1 MNIIIVGAGEI
12 GRHLAASLSKEAH
25 SIVVIENDA
34 ALAADLEDSLD
45 VRVLCADGTSVSAL
59 VEAGVGDC
67 GLFLAL
73 TSSNTANLVSTSI
86 AKGTGAPQVICRVH
100 PSMQREEW
108 LFDFKAAFGI
118 DHLFSSERLAA
129 IELAKFIRNP
139 DSLVVEEIARGRI
152 ELQQLEVDPKSP
164 AVGQTL
170 MEMKVPERTRIAM
183 ITRGDEHFIPEAK
196 TGLEAGDVV
205 TIFGEP
211 RKLQGL
217 AHLLQRKRRDDSEVN
232 VVIFGGG
239 EYGFSL
245 AQMLESWDCKVR
257 VFEEDEEVCRG
268 LVERLQETTVI
279 HADATVLTE
288 LEEEQ
293 VGRADFF
300 VAASP
305 RDEDNV
311 MSCLQAHTLGV
322 KKCLSLIHRAD
333 YAEAISS
340 SGKYFGIEAAVSP
353 RDATRREI
361 ERFITT
367 DRFHLV
373 KKLAGAEIIETRVAH
388 GSIAAEDMVKEV
400 AWPAGCVLVG
410 LLHGT
415 HANVPGPDDVLHP
428 GDHVYAVVSSKSRK
442 AFVKLLS

>member
-1 MNIIIVGAGEI
+1 
-12 GRHLAASLSKEAH
+12 
-25 SIVVIENDA
+25 
-34 ALAADLEDSLD
+34 
-45 VRVLCADGTSVSAL
+45 
-59 VEAGVGDC
+59 
-67 GLFLAL
+67 
-73 TSSNTANLVSTSI
+73 
-86 AKGTGAPQVICRVH
+86 
-100 PSMQREEW
+100 
-108 LFDFKAAFGI
+108 
-118 DHLFSSERLAA
+118 
-129 IELAKFIRNP
+129 
-139 DSLVVEEIARGRI
+139 
-152 ELQQLEVDPKSP
+152 
-164 AVGQTL
+164 
-170 MEMKVPERTRIAM
+170 
-183 ITRGDEHFIPEAK
+183 
-196 TGLEAGDVV
+196 
-205 TIFGEP
+205 
-211 RKLQGL
+211 
-217 AHLLQRKRRDDSEVN
+217 
-232 VVIFGGG
+232 
-239 EYGFSL
+239 
-245 AQMLESWDCKVR
+245 
-257 VFEEDEEVCRG
+257 
-268 LVERLQETTVI
+268 
-279 HADATVLTE
+279 
-288 LEEEQ
+288 
-293 VGRADFF
+293 
-300 VAASP
+300 
-305 RDEDNV
+305 

>member
-25 SIVVIENDA
+25 SIVVVENDA
-34 ALAADLEDSLD
+34 ALASEIEDTLD

-73 TSSNTANLVSTSI
+73 TSSNTANLVSSSI
-86 AKGTGAPQVICRVH
+86 AKGIGAPQVICRVH

-108 LFDFKAAFGI
+108 LFDFKQTFGL
-118 DHLFSSERLAA
+118 DYLFSSERLAA

-152 ELQQLEVDPKSP
+152 ELQQLEVHAKSA
-164 AVGQTL
+164 AVGQSL
-170 MEMKVPERTRIAM
+170 MEMKVPERTRVAM
-183 ITRGDEHFIPEAK
+183 ITRGDDHFVPEAMTK
-196 TGLEAGDVV
+196 LEEGDVV

-211 RKLQGL
+211 RKLVGL
-217 AHLLQRKRRDDSEVN
+217 SKLLQRKQPDESEVN

-257 VFEEDEEVCRG
+257 IFEEDESICQG

-293 VGRADFF
+293 VGSADFF
-300 VAASP
+300 VAASV

-322 KKCLSLIHRAD
+322 KNCLSLIHRSD

-353 RDATRREI
+353 REATRREI

-373 KKLAGAEIIETRVAH
+373 KRLAGAEVIEMRVAH
-388 GSIAAEDMVKEV
+388 GCIAAEHMVKEID
-400 AWPAGCVLVG
+400 WPVGCVLVG

-428 GDHVYAVVSSKSRK
+428 DDHVYAVVSPKARK
-442 AFVKLLS
+442 AFVKLLT